1 MTKKILNYILVAIFG
16 MLLGLIINMPSCK
29 GPKVETVYIPVHDTV
44 TIDSIRIE
52 QKTNI
57 VYKTRIDTFYI
68 TSKQDTVYLTNLP
81 IEWKQYQD
89 TIKTDST
96 STEIKIDYHGFS
108 SGIDNV
114 SLSHHYYNKT
124 EIVPEKKK
132 NVSPFIMAEIG
143 PSMNPTFTNYTGL
156 TVGVGAGLYIKDS
169 WGIGASL
176 DLNMRGT
183 GDDLSIKAQLYKK
196 F

>member
-16 MLLGLIINMPSCK
+16 MLLGLVINIPSCK
-29 GPKVETVYIPVHDTV
+29 DPKVETVYIPVHDTV

-89 TIKTDST
+89 TIKTDSS
-96 STEIKIDYHGFS
+96 STGIKIDYHGFLA
-108 SGIDNV
+108 GIDRVYLTN
-114 SLSHHYYNKT
+114 SYYNKK
-124 EIVPEKKK
+124 EVIVKEPKRI
-132 NVSPFIMAEIG
+132 SPFIFIEAGPTFGYTPLKGEIG
-143 PSMNPTFTNYTGL
+143 IGC
-156 TVGVGAGLYIKDS
+156 GLYFKDS

-176 DLNMRGT
+176 DYNTQLEYT
-183 GDDLSIKAQLYKK
+183 IKAQVYKK